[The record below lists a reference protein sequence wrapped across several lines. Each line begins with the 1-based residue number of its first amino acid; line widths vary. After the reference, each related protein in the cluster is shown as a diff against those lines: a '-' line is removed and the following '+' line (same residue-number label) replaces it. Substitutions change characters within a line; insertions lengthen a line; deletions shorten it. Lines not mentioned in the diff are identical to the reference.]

1 MPDIFLSYSRE
12 DQPTARRFA
21 EALQREGFTVWWDQS
36 LRSGEAYDKVTE
48 TALREA
54 GAVIVLWSPVSVE
67 SRWVR
72 SEATTADRRGTLMP
86 VMIEPCERPIMFELT
101 HTVDLCHWKGEADD
115 PAWRTFVS
123 DVRQFID
130 GGRGQ
135 PSSSNANAN
144 ANAQPT
150 PSGATGVRRRT
161 GLFIAA
167 ASAALLLAGATMMWF
182 SQHRA
187 DEVQSDQAAAP
198 KRTGPVTLAVLPF
211 ADMSQAKD
219 QEYFSDGL
227 TEEILNQLAQVRD
240 MRVTG
245 RTSSFSFKGQNED
258 LRTIASRLNVDN
270 LLEGSIRKDGENL
283 RITAQLVDG
292 WDGAHLWSKTYDRE
306 LKQVFAV
313 QEEIA
318 RDVAQAL
325 SVTLDVGA
333 ASRATGG
340 TTDIEAYDRYLQAR
354 SLSLGGGVESSRK
367 AIRFLREAVALDPDF
382 SRAWLLLAT
391 NLGLVALS
399 VPESEAVNLRKERDA
414 AIQRGVALAPDSF
427 AASTVRLSGLVDR
440 RQWSEADE
448 LFRKV
453 SATTGRGGEI
463 QLEAGGFLASL
474 LATGHFKDVV
484 ENLKV
489 LVEIEPLSLVIS
501 ENLQIF
507 QTAIGELDA
516 AQAEYV
522 RSQPLAGS
530 HSRSNLRQLLRMIYR
545 GSTPQAVQEQFRAQA
560 NVEGLNLPLQQAVID
575 SLGDRAA
582 ALDLLR
588 QAFGNPSNQ
597 NQPVLTTLYLF
608 ADALGDRDLALAAL
622 RKLVMDFNSPLNL
635 WLAPHSGV
643 RSDPRFKQLLRE
655 TGLADF
661 YRASGDWGDF
671 CRPVGETD
679 FECS

>member
-12 DQPTARRFA
+12 DQVTARRFA
-21 EALQREGFTVWWDQS
+21 DGLQREGLTVWWDQS

-54 GAVIVLWSPVSVE
+54 GAVIVLWSPTSVE

-72 SEATTADRRGTLMP
+72 SEATTADRRGALMP
-86 VMIEPCERPIMFELT
+86 VMIEPCGRPVMFELT

-115 PAWRTFVS
+115 PAWRTFIT

-130 GGRGQ
+130 NSRGQ
-135 PSSSNANAN
+135 PSSSNANDN
-144 ANAQPT
+144 APLT
-150 PSGATGVRRRT
+150 PPVPPGVRSRPT
-161 GLFIAA
+161 LIIA
-167 ASAALLLAGATMMWF
+167 ASAAVLLAGAAMLWF
-182 SQHRA
+182 LEHRTV
-187 DEVQSDQAAAP
+187 EVPAVQAAPPA
-198 KRTGPVTLAVLPF
+198 RTGPVTLAVLPF

-270 LLEGSIRKDGENL
+270 LLEGSIRKDGDNL

-292 WDGAHLWSKTYDRE
+292 RDGANLWSKTYDRE

-325 SVTLDVGA
+325 SVRLDVGA
-333 ASRATGG
+333 TSRATGG
-340 TTDIEAYDRYLQAR
+340 TTDIDAYDRYLQAR

-367 AIRFLREAVALDPDF
+367 AIRLLREAVVLDPDF

-453 SATTGRGGEI
+453 SAATTGEGRFSWRRED
-463 QLEAGGFLASL
+463 FLPICWPR
-474 LATGHFKDVV
+474 ATSRT
-484 ENLKV
+484 
-489 LVEIEPLSLVIS
+489 LSR
-501 ENLQIF
+501 
-507 QTAIGELDA
+507 T
-516 AQAEYV
+516 
-522 RSQPLAGS
+522 
-530 HSRSNLRQLLRMIYR
+530 
-545 GSTPQAVQEQFRAQA
+545 
-560 NVEGLNLPLQQAVID
+560 
-575 SLGDRAA
+575 
-582 ALDLLR
+582 
-588 QAFGNPSNQ
+588 
-597 NQPVLTTLYLF
+597 
-608 ADALGDRDLALAAL
+608 
-622 RKLVMDFNSPLNL
+622 
-635 WLAPHSGV
+635 
-643 RSDPRFKQLLRE
+643 
-655 TGLADF
+655 
-661 YRASGDWGDF
+661 
-671 CRPVGETD
+671 
-679 FECS
+679 

>member
-1 MPDIFLSYSRE
+1 VSDVFLSYSRE
-12 DQPTARRFA
+12 DQATARRFA
-21 EALQREGFTVWWDQS
+21 DGLQREGFSVWWDQA

-54 GAVIVLWSPVSVE
+54 RAVIVLWSPVSVE

-101 HTVDLCHWKGEADD
+101 HTADLSHWEGEADD
-115 PAWRTFVS
+115 PAWRTFVA
-123 DVRQFID
+123 DVRQFIA

-135 PSSSNANAN
+135 PSSSNAH
-144 ANAQPT
+144 AQST
-150 PSGATGVRRRT
+150 PPEATGVRRRT
-161 GLFIAA
+161 GLIIAA
-167 ASAALLLAGATMMWF
+167 ASAALLMAGAIMMWF
-182 SQHRA
+182 SQHGA
-187 DEVQSDQAAAP
+187 VEVQPDQAAAP
-198 KRTGPVTLAVLPF
+198 ARTGPVTLAVLPF

-240 MRVTG
+240 LRVTG

-258 LRTIASRLNVDN
+258 LRTIASRLDVDN
-270 LLEGSIRKDGENL
+270 LLEGSIRKDGDKL

-292 WDGAHLWSKTYDRE
+292 RDGAHLWSKTYDRE
-306 LKQVFAV
+306 LRQVFAV

-340 TTDIEAYDRYLQAR
+340 TTDIGAYDRYLQAR
-354 SLSLGGGVESSRK
+354 SLTLGGGVESSRK
-367 AIRFLREAVALDPDF
+367 AIRFLREAVVLDPDF

-399 VPESEAVNLRKERDA
+399 VPESEAVNMRKERDA

-427 AASTVRLSGLVDR
+427 VASTVRLSGLVDR

-453 SATTGRGGEI
+453 STTASPGGEI
-463 QLEAGGFLASL
+463 QLEAGGFLAYL
-474 LATGHFKDVV
+474 LATGQFRDVV

-507 QTAIGELDA
+507 LTAIGELDA

-545 GSTPQAVQEQFRAQA
+545 GSTPQAVQEQFRAQE
-560 NVEGLNLPLQQAVID
+560 NREGLGLPLQQAVID

-588 QAFGNPSNQ
+588 QAFENPSNQ
-597 NQPVLTTLYLF
+597 NQPVLTTVYLF
-608 ADALGDRDLALAAL
+608 ADALGDRELALAAL
-622 RKLVMDFNSPLNL
+622 RKLVLDFNSMLSL

-643 RSDPRFKQLLRE
+643 RSDPQFKQLLRE
-655 TGLADF
+655 TGLADH
-661 YRASGDWGDF
+661 YRASGNWGDF
-671 CRPVGETD
+671 CKPVGETD